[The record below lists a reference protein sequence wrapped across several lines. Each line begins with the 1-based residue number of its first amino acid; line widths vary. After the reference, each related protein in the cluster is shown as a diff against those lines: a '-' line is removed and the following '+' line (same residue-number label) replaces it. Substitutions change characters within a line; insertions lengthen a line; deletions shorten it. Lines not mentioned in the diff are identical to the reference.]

1 MVDIETLDTQI
12 SAAIVSIGAVVF
24 DPRGEDYQE
33 TFSLTID
40 EKSNRWHGRTVSDA
54 TLEWWAH
61 EIVYRLAQ
69 RVVSDVYQDMGSG
82 P

>member
-1 MVDIETLDTQI
+1 MPDRHLMVDIETLDTQI

-33 TFSLTID
+33 TFSLTIV
-40 EKSNRWHGRTVSDA
+40 ESMARAYSFRCNARM
-54 TLEWWAH
+54 
-61 EIVYRLAQ
+61 
-69 RVVSDVYQDMGSG
+69 VVSAALRS

>member
-1 MVDIETLDTQI
+1 MPDRHVMVDLETLDTQI

-54 TLEWWAH
+54 TLEWWAQPVSARSVDH
-61 EIVYRLAQ
+61 ILSYQ
-69 RVVSDVYQDMGSG
+69 R